1 MRTIVNISIIC
12 FLKVFLNLAIILQKQ
27 NFVGRTGIFQTTYFN
42 FSKDV
47 LFLQLAAGE
56 EMSFPLLFV
65 PALSPLELSTGL
77 REISQC
83 PEKAVTSHLE

>member
-12 FLKVFLNLAIILQKQ
+12 FLKVFLNLAIILLKQ
-27 NFVGRTGIFQTTYFN
+27 NFVGIFQTTYFN

-65 PALSPLELSTGL
+65 PALSIST
-77 REISQC
+77 R
-83 PEKAVTSHLE
+83 AVNGTSRNFPVPGEGSY

>member
-12 FLKVFLNLAIILQKQ
+12 FLKVFLNLAITLQKQ
-27 NFVGRTGIFQTTYFN
+27 NFVGRKSGIFQTTYFN

-65 PALSPLELSTGL
+65 PALSISTRAVNGTL
-77 REISQC
+77 RNFPVPGEGSY
-83 PEKAVTSHLE
+83 